1 MVFNCYGIAPI
12 DIFIYSHGDL
22 VSVLVIIQ
30 DSPYEY
36 AQGNPGVL
44 YKHQMCCSRLR
55 GTDISGKYSSC
66 QEDSA
71 VSRTVPRTT
80 NFNVV

>member
-30 DSPYEY
+30 ASPYEY
-36 AQGNPGVL
+36 AQGNPGVIIIQTSDVL
-44 YKHQMCCSRLR
+44 LETARH
-55 GTDISGKYSSC
+55 
-66 QEDSA
+66 
-71 VSRTVPRTT
+71 
-80 NFNVV
+80 